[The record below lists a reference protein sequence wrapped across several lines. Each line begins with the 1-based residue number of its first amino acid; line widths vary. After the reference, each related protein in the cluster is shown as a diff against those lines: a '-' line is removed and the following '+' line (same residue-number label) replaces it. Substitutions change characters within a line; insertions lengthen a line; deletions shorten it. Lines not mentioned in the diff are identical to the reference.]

1 MALSSTVFVQ
11 HPLIKPET
19 VEYRAYQENI
29 AKKAAE
35 RSTLVVL
42 PTGMGKTIIAVL
54 TTALHFEKGGK
65 KVLFLAPTKPLVEQ
79 HAETIANLMN
89 IGDIAVFTGSVRPRK
104 RKEMWKEAKVVV
116 ATPQTVVNDIL
127 SWLDLSE
134 VSMIVFDE
142 AHRAVGD
149 YDYVFI
155 GKRYQEKRKEGLVL
169 GTTASPSY
177 NQEKVHEVIENLGI
191 EAVEVRTPDDPDVVD
206 YVNRI
211 KPRWVKVDLPPEM
224 QRIRELLKGARDEF
238 IKELKATGF
247 LTGRRGTKRE
257 LIALGGEIQKKIN
270 MGDRSAYRAA
280 TLRSMAIKLD
290 QALEFAETQPVGTLL
305 SYLQRIVED
314 ANTGRDKSSKLL
326 VKRSDFMGALQLAR
340 EHKDMEHPKMAA
352 LKEILE
358 REMSVN
364 EDRRIII
371 FANYRDTG
379 ERIVNA
385 VKDIKGI
392 RAFRFV
398 GQASK
403 NGDKGMGQKEQKR
416 AIEDFRSGKYNV
428 MVATSVAEEG
438 LDIPATDL
446 VIFYEPVASEIRTIQ
461 RRGRTGRKRE
471 GRVIFLITRKTRDEA
486 YYWTARRKESEMLR
500 NLRAWKA
507 ISDEIFFEKAM
518 VKKHR
523 ERKDEKT
530 AAKDELIRK
539 MEVAVKKGQLTLE
552 DYISGEKEEKKRIEI
567 VVDHREGR
575 SSVVKE
581 LYRLGASIKGEQ
593 LGVADYLLSERIAVE
608 RKEVGDFLTSV
619 MDGRL
624 FQQAGELS
632 GSYMRPVFII
642 EGRDLFT
649 TRMLSENAI
658 MGAIASL
665 IGDYRCSVLLT
676 KDAVET
682 AKLLY
687 SMARREQEGGRGVG
701 RRGEKKRM
709 GTHQQQRFIVEGL
722 PGISATM
729 AERLLLH
736 FGTVERIMTAGEK
749 ELMEVE
755 GIGKKRAKAIREVLT
770 KKYLKGAE
778 NEEQRDKGK
787 EE

>member
-1 MALSSTVFVQ
+1 MFVQ

-19 VEYRAYQENI
+19 IEYRTYQENI

-42 PTGMGKTIIAVL
+42 PTGMGKTIIAIL
-54 TTALHFEKGGK
+54 TIAYHLEKGGD

-79 HAETIANLMN
+79 HASTIESLLNA
-89 IGDIAVFTGSVRPRK
+89 GKVGVFTGSVRPNK
-104 RKEMWKEAKVVV
+104 RREIWKETKVVV

-155 GKRYQEKRKEGLVL
+155 GKRYQEKRKERLVL

-191 EAVEVRTPDDPDVVD
+191 EAVEVRTPDDPDVVE
-206 YVNRI
+206 YVNKIR
-211 KPRWVKVDLPPEM
+211 PHWVKVDLPPEM

-238 IKELKATGF
+238 IKELKAMGF
-247 LTGRRGTKRE
+247 LIGKRGTKRE
-257 LIALGGEIQKKIN
+257 LIALGGEIQRRIN

-290 QALEFAETQPVGTLL
+290 QALEFAETQPIGTLL
-305 SYLQRIVED
+305 SYLQRILED
-314 ANTGRDKSSKLL
+314 ANIGKDKSSKLL

-340 EHKDMEHPKMAA
+340 EHKDREHPKMEA

-358 REMSVN
+358 REMSGD
-364 EDRRIII
+364 EEKRIII

-379 ERIVNA
+379 ERIVDA
-385 VKDIKGI
+385 IKGI
-392 RAFRFV
+392 KGVSAFRFV

-461 RRGRTGRKRE
+461 RRGRTGRHRE

-507 ISDEIFFEKAM
+507 ISDEIFFEKVM
-518 VKKHR
+518 
-523 ERKDEKT
+523 
-530 AAKDELIRK
+530 IRK
-539 MEVAVKKGQLTLE
+539 EKEKKGLVKRMEVAEKRGQLTLE
-552 DYISGEKEEKKRIEI
+552 DYLWRSDEKKEDKRIEI

-575 SSVVKE
+575 SPVVKE
-581 LYRLGASIKGEQ
+581 LYRLGASVKGEQ

-608 RKEVGDFLTSV
+608 RKEVNDFLTSI

-642 EGRDLFT
+642 EGKDLFT
-649 TRMLSENAI
+649 TRMVSENAI

-687 SMARREQEGGRGVG
+687 SMARREQEGGKGVG
-701 RRGEKKRM
+701 RRGDKRTM

-736 FGTVERIMTAGEK
+736 FSTVERVMTATEK

-770 KKYLKGAE
+770 KKYLKGVG
-778 NEEQRDKGK
+778 NEEQGDKGK